1 MDATILKKLKMHV
14 RIKDF
19 KIKKKIKLKKIKKK
33 KSVMQVGEGGT

>member
-1 MDATILKKLKMHV
+1 MHV